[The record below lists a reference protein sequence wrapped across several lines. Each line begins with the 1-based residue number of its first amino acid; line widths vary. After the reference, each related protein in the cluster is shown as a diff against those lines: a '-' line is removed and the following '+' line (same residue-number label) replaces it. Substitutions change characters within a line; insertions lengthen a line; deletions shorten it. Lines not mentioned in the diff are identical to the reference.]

1 MFKSEFYFS
10 FIRKFCVKRE
20 CRGMASDTSALK
32 KICIYKIKNKCLEL
46 EYYKDKLLKL
56 RKRNGVW

>member
-1 MFKSEFYFS
+1 
-10 FIRKFCVKRE
+10 
-20 CRGMASDTSALK
+20 MASDTSALK